1 MRVQGGRAGGLTK
14 KPWGLAGQATEGLAG
29 VVNVCLSLEETDN
42 VVLSASNGRTV
53 IFQSSQLRA
62 SGRTAA
68 GVRGIRINEKTDKVI
83 SLQISQFE
91 FQEDEE
97 EVGTSEAKDDGIKE
111 EA

>member
-1 MRVQGGRAGGLTK
+1 M
-14 KPWGLAGQATEGLAG
+14 
-29 VVNVCLSLEETDN
+29 SLEETDN

-62 SGRTAA
+62 IGRTAA